1 MTLLTFDGVTAAT
14 PDGTILFSGLTLA
27 LQREKLGLVG
37 RNGSGKSTLLALVAD
52 GTPPAAGSI
61 VRGGRIGMLRQVPAD
76 PAATLAEA
84 LGIEADL
91 ARLERIDHGAALEQ
105 DLELADWTLP
115 ARIEKAFADTGLPAL
130 ELSRS
135 IASLSGG
142 ERTRVMLAALL
153 LPDPEVLL
161 VDEPT
166 NNLDSEG
173 RAAVAALLE
182 RWPGGAIVA
191 SHDRELLARMDRIV
205 ELTPSGVHIVGGG
218 WQLFDEV
225 RSAERKR
232 AAEALEKSEA
242 ELARAR
248 RAGQREREKQDQRDK
263 RGRAHAAKK
272 SEPSIVLGARR
283 QRAEQTAARYRAV
296 GHEGEQRAEDS
307 LAEARKD
314 VDRVTPI
321 RIDLPASRLSATH
334 ELVRARGIACSRN
347 GRTLFSDLDIDVRG
361 PERIALKGANGS
373 GKSSLVAILAGISPP
388 SAGAVHT
395 DRDRIAVLEQHLGLL
410 SGEATLEEEIRRHN
424 PHLGRQQA
432 QAALA
437 ASGFRNRWAERRVA
451 SLSGGERV
459 RLALATLFAR
469 ATPPQM
475 LILDEPTNH
484 LDIAATEMLEQALV
498 DWDGAILCVSHD
510 AAFLTA
516 IGIEREIT
524 LG

>member
-1 MTLLTFDGVTAAT
+1 MALLTFDGVSAVA

-52 GTPPAAGSI
+52 GAAPAVGSI
-61 VRGGRIGMLRQVPAD
+61 VRSARIGMLRQIPAD
-76 PAATLAEA
+76 PDATLGEV
-84 LGIEADL
+84 LGIADDL
-91 ARLERIDHGAALEQ
+91 ARLERIDRGAALAQ
-105 DLELADWTLP
+105 DFELADWTLP
-115 ARIEKAFADTGLPAL
+115 ARIEKALADTGLLAL
-130 ELSRS
+130 DLSRS

-142 ERTRVMLAALL
+142 ERTRAMLAALL

-161 VDEPT
+161 LDEPT
-166 NNLDSEG
+166 NNLDSAG
-173 RAAVAALLE
+173 RSAVAALLD

-205 ELTPSGVHIVGGG
+205 ELSPSGVHIVGGG

-225 RSAERKR
+225 RSAERER
-232 AAEALEKSEA
+232 SAAALEKSEA

-248 RAGQREREKQDQRDK
+248 RAGQREREKQEQRDK
-263 RGRAHAAKK
+263 RGRANAAKK
-272 SEPSIVLGARR
+272 SEPNILLGARR
-283 QRAEQTAARYRAV
+283 QRAERTAARYRAV
-296 GHEGEQRAEDS
+296 GHESEQRAEDS
-307 LAEARKD
+307 LAEMRKD
-314 VDRVTPI
+314 VERVTPI
-321 RIDLPASRLSATH
+321 RIDLPDSGLSATH
-334 ELVRARGIACSRN
+334 ELLRTHGIACSRN
-347 GRTLFSDLDIDVRG
+347 GRTLFADLDIAVRG
-361 PERIALKGANGS
+361 PERIALRGPNGS
-373 GKSSLVAILAGISPP
+373 GKSSLIAILTGICAP
-388 SAGAVHT
+388 SAGVVRA
-395 DRDRIAVLEQHLGLL
+395 DRDRVAALDQHLGLL
-410 SGEATLEEEIRRHN
+410 SGEATVEEEIRRHN
-424 PHLGRQQA
+424 PHLGRQEA

-437 ASGFRNRWAERRVA
+437 ASGFRNRWAERHVA

-459 RLALATLFAR
+459 RLALCALFAR

-484 LDIAATEMLEQALV
+484 LDIAATEMLEQALA

-510 AAFLTA
+510 AAFLDA